1 MGRLRS
7 VPVKPVG
14 RGSRLLVCRNVT
26 VSGRRTSLRMEP
38 ELWDALEEVARR
50 EGLILNQLCTRVDRR
65 RGTANLTASLR
76 VAIVAYFRAAAPP
89 VDEPAGDPDAERV
102 ASPMMGRALDA
113 VAACA

>member
-1 MGRLRS
+1 MGRLR
-7 VPVKPVG
+7 VAPVKPAV

-38 ELWDALEEVARR
+38 ELWDAAEEIARR
-50 EGLILNQLCTRVDRR
+50 EGLILNQLCTQVDQR

-89 VDEPAGDPDAERV
+89 VDEPADDTDAEREP
-102 ASPMMGRALDA
+102 SPVMGRALDA